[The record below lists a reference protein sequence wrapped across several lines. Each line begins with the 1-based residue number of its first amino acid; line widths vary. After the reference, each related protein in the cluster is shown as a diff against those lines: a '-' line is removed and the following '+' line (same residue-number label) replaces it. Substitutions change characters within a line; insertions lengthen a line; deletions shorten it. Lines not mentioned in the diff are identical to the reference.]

1 MLWIYWAFIS
11 SLLPI
16 LSYMILIGL
25 VVPAFHR
32 LICSHRE
39 RFTLV
44 YSPPFWLRVTEPNA
58 EMKSHAKILVLH
70 KTHAKA
76 IHCEGINNGV
86 LTKQ

>member
-44 YSPPFWLRVTEPNA
+44 YSPPL
-58 EMKSHAKILVLH
+58 MKSHAKILVLH